1 MKAKVVGVLLLALL
15 MVGTAA
21 AQGNET
27 MQETAVSDSPAV
39 IQNLVGLGVWA
50 IIGIGLLVA
59 LVGVITHLLGQYFSY
74 KVLDKGISTIV
85 NLKTLQEVDRALDDQ
100 QNRQNRQGP

>member
-1 MKAKVVGVLLLALL
+1 MDARKLVVFGTLGLLVLS
-15 MVGTAA
+15 GTAA

-27 MQETAVSDSPAV
+27 AISDSPAV

-50 IIGIGLLVA
+50 IIGIGLLVS
-59 LVGVITHLLGQYFSY
+59 LVGVITHLIGQYYSY

-85 NLKTLQEVDRALDDQ
+85 NIKTLQEVDRALDE
-100 QNRQNRQGP
+100 QNQTKSQ

>member
-1 MKAKVVGVLLLALL
+1 MDARKLVVFGTLGLLVLI
-15 MVGTAA
+15 GTAA

-27 MQETAVSDSPAV
+27 AISDSPAV

-50 IIGIGLLVA
+50 IIGIGLLVS
-59 LVGVITHLLGQYFSY
+59 LVGVITHLIGQYYSY

-85 NLKTLQEVDRALDDQ
+85 NIKTLQEVDRALDE
-100 QNRQNRQGP
+100 QNQTKSQ

>member
-1 MKAKVVGVLLLALL
+1 MFGLLGLLVLI
-15 MVGTAA
+15 GTAA

-27 MQETAVSDSPAV
+27 AISNSPAV

-50 IIGIGLLVA
+50 VIGLSLLFGTVA
-59 LVGVITHLLGQYFSY
+59 VATHVLSQYFSY

-85 NLKTLQEVDRALDDQ
+85 NLKTLQEVDRALDNNSQ
-100 QNRQNRQGP
+100 SKQNP